1 MKLYARRGFEWSE
14 DGLVGLWSP
23 VSTGGTQGMLLD
35 CNPSTNNYGRLSNFT
50 NINTGYVGSVYGTAL
65 NTDGTANR
73 VEIDPSSVFTNMV
86 DATIS
91 GWVFADAQVPQ
102 TPARFG
108 FSTASFDDNR
118 FSWITLNTGVHRF
131 TCTGANGV
139 KTNLDYSAS
148 VLTGSWKLVTL
159 VAEKTTLSIFI
170 DGRFATSASKSVGL
184 SLSSCGFGIAGQYA
198 RAAGYN
204 PSSQRTAEVTIHRR
218 PLFEQEIFQAFQAG
232 PSGMWQDRPRR
243 SRIYFGTAGFKA
255 YWAKRQSQLIGGG
268 V

>member
-1 MKLYARRGFEWSE
+1 MKLYAKQGFEWAE
-14 DGLVGLWSP
+14 DSLNGLWCP
-23 VSTGGTQGMLLD
+23 VLTGQTDTRLLD
-35 CNPSTNNYGRLSNFT
+35 CNSMTNNHGRLSNFT
-50 NINTGYVGSVYGTAL
+50 DFNSGYTGSVYGTAL

-108 FSTASFDDNR
+108 FSTAGFDDNR

-139 KTNLDYSAS
+139 KTNLDYSAP

-159 VAEKTTLSIFI
+159 VAEKTTLAIFI
-170 DGRFATSASKSVGL
+170 DGRFATSAFKSVGL

-198 RAAGYN
+198 RASSYN
-204 PSSQRTAEVTIHRR
+204 PSRQRTAEVTIYRR
-218 PLFEQEIFQAFQAG
+218 PLSAREIFQAYEANPG
-232 PSGMWQDRPRR
+232 GLWQLQPRRPRSYFAQVLTTYRNR
-243 SRIYFGTAGFKA
+243 SSRYLCFPG
-255 YWAKRQSQLIGGG
+255 
-268 V
+268 